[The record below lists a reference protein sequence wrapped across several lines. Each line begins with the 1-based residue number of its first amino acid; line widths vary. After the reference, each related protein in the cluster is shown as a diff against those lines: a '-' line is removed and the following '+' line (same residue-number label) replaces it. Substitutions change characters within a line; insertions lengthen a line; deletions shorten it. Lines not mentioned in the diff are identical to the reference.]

1 VREAKNLGTGDLDAV
16 IAIAHNEGHEERLKV
31 RLGGMPAT
39 LS

>member
-1 VREAKNLGTGDLDAV
+1 VTEAKNLGTGDLDAV